1 MAEDLMRR
9 GLKLSH
15 MRLLASLAET
25 QRISSS
31 AENLGITQPAA
42 SRIVGELETLTGTK
56 LYNRTGRG
64 VRLTEAGLLFAYR
77 CSRILKEIEDAER
90 DLDEFGQGVSGRV
103 TIGSVAGPAI
113 EFVLPTIKQMRIH
126 NPGIRIEMDV
136 SASDV
141 LAAKLLEGQLDF
153 ALCRLPIGIDP
164 GMFHEVPQSA
174 EKVSIVAR
182 FGHPILKTGPKPT
195 DTELLKQDW
204 VLPPLG
210 TLLRTTVESALRQN
224 GFALPESVLTT
235 SSFMFTIAMLQS
247 TDAVAPVAT
256 AVAQSFAGTRS
267 LSILPTGLVFEVEPY
282 SLITRAGQSLTP
294 VAEAAFNA
302 VQNSMTAGTKG
313 P

>member
-90 DLDEFGQGVSGRV
+90 DLAEIGQGVSGRV
-103 TIGSVAGPAI
+103 TIGSVAGPAV

-153 ALCRLPIGIDP
+153 AVCRLPVGFDA
-164 GMFHEVPQSA
+164 GMFHEIPQSA
-174 EKVSIVAR
+174 ESVSIVAR
-182 FGHPILKTGPKPT
+182 FGHPLLSSPQPV
-195 DTELLKQDW
+195 DAELSKQDW

-210 TLLRTTVESALRQN
+210 TLLRTTVEGALRQS
-224 GFALPESVLTT
+224 GFALPERVLTT
-235 SSFMFTIAMLQS
+235 SSFMFTVAMLHS

-267 LSILPTGLVFEVEPY
+267 LSIVPTDLVFEVEPY

-302 VQNSMTAGTKG
+302 VRHSMNKEA
-313 P
+313 